1 VRRTLKK
8 RQITP
13 PSALHF
19 ASRIDFRQTS
29 RLKSRRAQASK
40 FGNREDDGA
49 VWPRALPK
57 MIDAPNTPVLL
68 VEDNFDLAG
77 NIQDYLEQRGWS
89 VDYVPNGALALHRV
103 SEQTH
108 AAVIL
113 DLRLPVMDGLEVCRR
128 LRSGIAPRIPVLM
141 LTAADLLDDRLT
153 GFAAG
158 ADDYMVKPFALSEL
172 LARLRALVR
181 RSSALSPS
189 SVLRLHDLELNPS
202 TREVR
207 RGERRLVLTRMGYS
221 ILEYLLARSP
231 AVVLRQ
237 ELERH
242 LWADDPPGSDAL
254 RTHIATL
261 RAEVDRAERTALL
274 HTHRGVGYQMTMIE
288 PALRP

>member
-1 VRRTLKK
+1 MTNA
-8 RQITP
+8 
-13 PSALHF
+13 PS
-19 ASRIDFRQTS
+19 
-29 RLKSRRAQASK
+29 K
-40 FGNREDDGA
+40 
-49 VWPRALPK
+49 
-57 MIDAPNTPVLL
+57 PVLL

-77 NIQDYLEQRGWS
+77 NIQDYLEQRAWS

-103 SEQTH
+103 TEQSH

-113 DLRLPVMDGLEVCRR
+113 DLRLPVIDGLEVCRR
-128 LRSGIAPRIPVLM
+128 LRSSIAPRIPVLM
-141 LTAADLLDDRLT
+141 LTAADVLDDRLA

-158 ADDYMVKPFALSEL
+158 ADDYLVKPFALPEL
-172 LARLRALVR
+172 LARLSALVR

-189 SVLRLHDLELNPS
+189 PVLRLHDLELNPA

-231 AVVLRQ
+231 AVVLRP

-261 RAEVDRAERTALL
+261 RAAVDREEHTPLL
-274 HTHRGVGYQMTMIE
+274 HTQRGVGYQLAVIE
-288 PALRP
+288 PARRHD

>member
-1 VRRTLKK
+1 MKWEIGYQPAGFAYRLSLNK
-8 RQITP
+8 QIEMVAG
-13 PSALHF
+13 SAQ
-19 ASRIDFRQTS
+19 R
-29 RLKSRRAQASK
+29 
-40 FGNREDDGA
+40 FGNRADDGA
-49 VWPRALPK
+49 VRPSALLK
-57 MIDAPNTPVLL
+57 MIDAPNIPVLL

-103 SEQTH
+103 NEQTH

-113 DLRLPVMDGLEVCRR
+113 DLRLPVIDGLEVCRR
-128 LRSGIAPRIPVLM
+128 LRNSIAPRIPVLM
-141 LTAADLLDDRLT
+141 LTAADLLDDRLA

-158 ADDYMVKPFALSEL
+158 ADDYMVKPFALPEL

-274 HTHRGVGYQMTMIE
+274 HTHRGVGYQMAVIE
-288 PALRP
+288 PARRHD

>member
-1 VRRTLKK
+1 MLSVEDLLDHELQLRQFNHEVGPARRGDIWGPRGTLL
-8 RQITP
+8 RIVIWWSVFTALTGAAFGLWSLLLHRP
-13 PSALHF
+13 GSA
-19 ASRIDFRQTS
+19 
-29 RLKSRRAQASK
+29 
-40 FGNREDDGA
+40 FGLGNGA
-49 VWPRALPK
+49 V
-57 MIDAPNTPVLL
+57 I
-68 VEDNFDLAG
+68 
-77 NIQDYLEQRGWS
+77 
-89 VDYVPNGALALHRV
+89 
-103 SEQTH
+103 
-108 AAVIL
+108 
-113 DLRLPVMDGLEVCRR
+113 DGLEVCRR
-128 LRSGIAPRIPVLM
+128 LRNSIAPRIPVLM

-158 ADDYMVKPFALSEL
+158 ADDYMVKPFALPEL

-189 SVLRLHDLELNPS
+189 SVFRLHDLELNPS

-261 RAEVDRAERTALL
+261 RAEVDRAERVSLL
-274 HTHRGVGYQMTMIE
+274 HTHRGVGY
-288 PALRP
+288 ALKLP

>member
-1 VRRTLKK
+1 
-8 RQITP
+8 
-13 PSALHF
+13 
-19 ASRIDFRQTS
+19 
-29 RLKSRRAQASK
+29 
-40 FGNREDDGA
+40 
-49 VWPRALPK
+49 

-103 SEQTH
+103 NERTH

-113 DLRLPVMDGLEVCRR
+113 DLRLPVIDGLEVCRR
-128 LRSGIAPRIPVLM
+128 LRNSIAPRIPVLM

-158 ADDYMVKPFALSEL
+158 ADDYMVKPFALPEL

-181 RSSALSPS
+181 RSSVLSPS
-189 SVLRLHDLELNPS
+189 SVFRLHDLELNPS

-207 RGERRLVLTRMGYS
+207 RGERRLVLTRMGFS

-261 RAEVDRAERTALL
+261 RAEVDRTERTALL
-274 HTHRGVGYQMTMIE
+274 HTHRGVGYQMAVIE
-288 PALRP
+288 PPVRHV

>member
-1 VRRTLKK
+1 LKAALTTALLARTLL
-8 RQITP
+8 R
-13 PSALHF
+13 
-19 ASRIDFRQTS
+19 
-29 RLKSRRAQASK
+29 
-40 FGNREDDGA
+40 
-49 VWPRALPK
+49 

-68 VEDNFDLAG
+68 VEDDFDLAG

-89 VDYVPNGALALHRV
+89 VDYAPNGALALHRV
-103 SEQTH
+103 NEQKH

-113 DLRLPVMDGLEVCRR
+113 DLRLPVIDGLEVCRR
-128 LRSGIAPRIPVLM
+128 LRSSIAPRIPVLM

-158 ADDYMVKPFALSEL
+158 ADDYMVKPFALPEL

-207 RGERRLVLTRMGYS
+207 RGARRLVLTRMGYS

-231 AVVLRQ
+231 SVVPRQ

-274 HTHRGVGYQMTMIE
+274 HTHRGVGYQMVVIE
-288 PALRP
+288 PPLQHG

>member
-1 VRRTLKK
+1 LWRV
-8 RQITP
+8 
-13 PSALHF
+13 SAIKIE
-19 ASRIDFRQTS
+19 SCV
-29 RLKSRRAQASK
+29 
-40 FGNREDDGA
+40 DDGDVRPHA
-49 VWPRALPK
+49 IFR

-68 VEDNFDLAG
+68 VEDDFDLAG
-77 NIQDYLEQRGWS
+77 NIQDYLEQRGWG
-89 VDYVPNGALALHRV
+89 VDYVSNGALALHRV
-103 SEQTH
+103 NERTH

-113 DLRLPVMDGLEVCRR
+113 DIRLPVIDGLEVCRR
-128 LRSGIAPRIPVLM
+128 LRNSLAPRIPVLM

-153 GFAAG
+153 GFTAG
-158 ADDYMVKPFALSEL
+158 ADDYMVKPFALPEL

-189 SVLRLHDLELNPS
+189 SGLRLHDLELNPS

-207 RGERRLVLTRMGYS
+207 RGARRLVLTRMGYS

-231 AVVLRQ
+231 AVVPRR
-237 ELERH
+237 ELEHH

-274 HTHRGVGYQMTMIE
+274 HTHRGVGYQMVVME
-288 PALRP
+288 PSLRHD

>member
-1 VRRTLKK
+1 
-8 RQITP
+8 
-13 PSALHF
+13 
-19 ASRIDFRQTS
+19 
-29 RLKSRRAQASK
+29 
-40 FGNREDDGA
+40 
-49 VWPRALPK
+49 
-57 MIDAPNTPVLL
+57 MIDAPNNPVLL

-77 NIQDYLEQRGWS
+77 NIQDYLEQRGWR

-103 SEQTH
+103 NEQTH

-113 DLRLPVMDGLEVCRR
+113 DLRLPVIDGLEVCRR
-128 LRSGIAPRIPVLM
+128 LRNSIAPRIPVLM
-141 LTAADLLDDRLT
+141 LTAADLLDDRLA

-158 ADDYMVKPFALSEL
+158 ADDYMVKPFALPEL

-181 RSSALSPS
+181 RSSAVSPS
-189 SVLRLHDLELNPS
+189 SVLRVHDLELNPS
-202 TREVR
+202 TREAR

-261 RAEVDRAERTALL
+261 RAEVDRTERTALL
-274 HTHRGVGYQMTMIE
+274 HTHRGVGYQMAVIE
-288 PALRP
+288 LARRHD